1 MGTNAGSQH
10 SWKETDGGIYRRYR
24 VDAENDVALPNVG
37 EKFSVGELQ
46 FVYICHV
53 PSHGHRCVC
62 VCVCVCL
69 CVCMRACAWVCACVM
84 GARKG
89 ESPTVDAMALFCK
102 ILLETVL
109 LNCVPPLTY
118 KLTY

>member
-1 MGTNAGSQH
+1 MQEVSIVGKKRMVGYIDGTGSMRRMMLLCQTLAKSSPWANSSSFIYVTSLRMGIG
-10 SWKETDGGIYRRYR
+10 
-24 VDAENDVALPNVG
+24 
-37 EKFSVGELQ
+37 
-46 FVYICHV
+46 
-53 PSHGHRCVC
+53 VC